1 MAKFCSWCGKQF
13 GFFDIDFTY
22 EEVGDKGY
30 HICGECSGKITAAKN
45 GNITFEEIRTDRTNK
60 KLFNHLLG
68 ETEPT
73 DEMKRER
80 KIRQEQ
86 QQIKKDAQ
94 QTNPLYDD
102 IHQIARDL
110 RFIKNYLIFSI
121 VVGVIVGF
129 IWLVNVL

>member
-1 MAKFCSWCGKQF
+1 
-13 GFFDIDFTY
+13 
-22 EEVGDKGY
+22 
-30 HICGECSGKITAAKN
+30 
-45 GNITFEEIRTDRTNK
+45 
-60 KLFNHLLG
+60 
-68 ETEPT
+68 
-73 DEMKRER
+73 MKRER

-102 IHQIARDL
+102 IHQIAGDL

-129 IWLVNVL
+129 IWLVNIL